1 MIELQRHSTPPAGP
15 EMPIRAIGLGN
26 AGVSLI
32 DRLVLDLGNLIEF
45 VAINTDVQSL
55 TASVCENKLLVGQK
69 STRGL
74 GAGGDPELA
83 AAAAA
88 ESQAELLAAV
98 EGCPVIF
105 LLGGLGGGTASG
117 LMPDCARL
125 AREKGAFVVSVVTL
139 PFSFEGKRRQHQAE
153 ATLQALQSDADLV
166 IAFENDRMSE
176 LTQPTG
182 PLQETFAES
191 ERLLATAVRSL
202 ISIIRGR
209 GPMQITLGDLCG
221 YLKGGNPLCLFG
233 LGEATGPNRAHDAL
247 ARALRSP
254 LLDRGKNLERCM
266 SLLLHASGPADLS
279 YAEVQIAAA
288 EVAKLT
294 EDHTRIALGIS
305 TTAPAGSP
313 LRISLLGIEPSSHAA
328 APTPVPVPRPFV
340 PTKPAPASV
349 PIPVRPAPVVEPEPE
364 LTPVEAEFPEEPNDQ
379 LEPAA
384 ADHLEPND
392 EEDKDQSELF
402 AVPEAPQTARPMPAS
417 PTRKPPTKIKQETL
431 QFEPVARGR
440 FEKSEPTIIEGE
452 DLDVP
457 AYLRLK
463 IRLK

>member
-1 MIELQRHSTPPAGP
+1 MIELQRHSPPPAGP

-88 ESQAELLAAV
+88 ESQSELLAAV

-139 PFSFEGKRRQHQAE
+139 PFSFEGKRRQHQAD
-153 ATLQALQSDADLV
+153 ATMQALQSGADLV

-176 LTQPTG
+176 LTQPNG

-191 ERLLATAVRSL
+191 ERLLASAVRSL

-247 ARALRSP
+247 TRALRSP
-254 LLDRGKNLERCM
+254 LLNRGKNLERCM

-313 LRISLLGIEPSSHAA
+313 LRISLLGIEPASQTA
-328 APTPVPVPRPFV
+328 APAPVPRPFV
-340 PTKPAPASV
+340 PAKPV
-349 PIPVRPAPVVEPEPE
+349 PPPVRPTPTVETEPELPPVEPEFSE
-364 LTPVEAEFPEEPNDQ
+364 ESNESIEAAE
-379 LEPAA
+379 AG
-384 ADHLEPND
+384 HLEPNN

-402 AVPEAPQTARPMPAS
+402 AVPETPQTARPLPPS

-431 QFEPVARGR
+431 QFESVARGR